1 MKNHKKIVNLV
12 LAAMFLALA
21 LVLPFLTMQI
31 KSIGKS
37 LCPMHIPVMLCGY
50 FCGPLYGAVVG
61 IIAPLLRFALFGM
74 PVVMPTGIAMSF
86 ELATYGFV
94 TGFLYKKL
102 PHKKI
107 NIYIS
112 LIAAMLLG
120 RVVWG
125 LVSAVI
131 IGIFGNG
138 FGWKAFMTGAF
149 LEALP
154 GIAVQLI
161 LIPVLVMVL
170 RKHNPQ

>member
-102 PHKKI
+102 PYKKI